1 MRDDLLFKKTCKVL
15 LSLLFILL
23 ISRIDKSPLDIPSTT
38 RIVHTSIEIPYLERS
53 SKTVDMSLFLTPFY
67 FDLFLTQTFTLKE
80 LKS

>member
-1 MRDDLLFKKTCKVL
+1 MIFLLKNASKVL
-15 LSLLFILL
+15 LSLFFILL
-23 ISRIDKSPLDIPSTT
+23 ISRIDKSPLDTLSAA
-38 RIVHTSIEIPYLERS
+38 RIVHTSIEISYLERS